1 MFYSILTLISA
12 LSISVIAAYFS
23 IIGLATIFP
32 GSIISVAIMGT
43 ALEVGKIVAAI
54 WLHRNWKRAPWLI
67 KSYLVFG
74 VVVLMGITS
83 MGIFGFLSKSHI
95 THKQEAD
102 KAAALVSQV
111 ENKITRE
118 NEFIERQR
126 SLIAQVEQQIDDVSQ
141 KSDDFIQVEQNKI
154 AQINQDLERDIKYD
168 TDQLNVVNGRVA
180 QLASELQAAKNKSYG
195 LFSDKKKIIEK
206 LELEQAT
213 EREQL
218 ATQKQQIEQRI
229 ESTRNNASTAIK
241 QIRARIEQ
249 YQTASFDTDSS
260 DKAIEQYNIKINQ
273 SLDKIDDLER
283 QKFDLN
289 DGSAQLEAEVGPIK
303 YVVEMIADLTGAQVS
318 LEDAVRWMIMV
329 LIVVFDPLAILLVI
343 AAHISL
349 GNHNIDWSFFRRKK
363 NQKWTHKSS
372 QDRVVKKN

>member
-1 MFYSILTLISA
+1 MFYPLLTLFSA

-43 ALEVGKIVAAI
+43 ALEIGKIVAAV
-54 WLHRNWKRAPWLI
+54 WLHQNWKRAPLLI

-74 VVVLMGITS
+74 VLVLMGITS

-102 KAAALVSQV
+102 KAVALISQV
-111 ENKITRE
+111 ENKINRE

-126 SLIAQVEQQIDDVSQ
+126 SLIIQVEQQTEKISQ
-141 KSDDFIQVEQNKI
+141 KSDGFIKVEQDKI
-154 AQINQDLERDIKYD
+154 LQINQDLERDIKYD
-168 TDQLNVVNGRVA
+168 GEQLSLLNNKLS
-180 QLASELQAAKNKSYG
+180 QLDKTLQEAKTKSYG

-206 LELEQAT
+206 LENEQTA
-213 EREQL
+213 ERESISS
-218 ATQKQQIEQRI
+218 QKLQIEKRI
-229 ESTRNNASTAIK
+229 SNTRDSAAAAIK

-260 DKAIEQYNIKINQ
+260 EQTIEQYNSKINQ
-273 SLDKIDDLER
+273 ALDRIDELEKK
-283 QKFDLN
+283 KFDLN

-303 YVVEMIADLTGAQVS
+303 YVVEMIADLTGARVS

-329 LIVVFDPLAILLVI
+329 LIIVFDPLAILLVI

-349 GNHNIDWSFFRRKK
+349 STKTIDWSFFSRSK
-363 NQKWTHKSS
+363 NKKWTH
-372 QDRVVKKN
+372 QDQQARKLKK